1 MLVGAFC
8 LHQQQLNYLQKKER
22 KKQTWWVEVKQY
34 KKKKRKRKKKANKKE
49 WKAIF
54 EKYNEQYCVCMGKKT
69 KVVGGQQVFHFTC
82 IIIN

>member
-1 MLVGAFC
+1 LPASTTTQLLTKEGEKETDLVGRS
-8 LHQQQLNYLQKKER
+8 QTIQKEKKE
-22 KKQTWWVEVKQY
+22 KE
-34 KKKKRKRKKKANKKE
+34 KKKANKKE